1 MFKTKLCNE
10 GKFTQV
16 KKLHGILTFRKISQQ
31 YLERLLMLNLS
42 IFKLFIYLRVK
53 FVSFYFRARG
63 FFPVYN
69 YVSSP
74 SNAVSWG
81 QYVKY
86 GRMMKDCFSIQQ
98 SIWYYSVFLTKSSTL
113 QEIAHFFLHRIPGII
128 IDKIVVWNGQ
138 KPRYTYL

>member
-1 MFKTKLCNE
+1 M
-10 GKFTQV
+10 
-16 KKLHGILTFRKISQQ
+16 
-31 YLERLLMLNLS
+31 
-42 IFKLFIYLRVK
+42 IYLCK
-53 FVSFYFRARG
+53 ILICFLFFRARG

-81 QYVKY
+81 EYVKY

-98 SIWYYSVFLTKSSTL
+98 SVWYYSVFLTKSTLL

-128 IDKIVVWNGQ
+128 IDKIAVWNGQ
-138 KPRYTYL
+138 KPRYTNNNFEKFVQTKSYFLKPFLGVVNRNVMKYVCRPALSYRK